1 MEYIITRLP
10 LVSEA
15 ILILT
20 IGIISNCLLQRS
32 SMMNTLNS
40 LGKGMKRIEKKK
52 RSGTEIICPICAN
65 VIRANLPPE

>member
-15 ILILT
+15 IIILT

-40 LGKGMKRIEKKK
+40 LGKDMKRIKKK
-52 RSGTEIICPICAN
+52 EVVLKSFALY
-65 VIRANLPPE
+65 AQM

>member
-1 MEYIITRLP
+1 MYMEYIIPQLP

-15 ILILT
+15 ILIFT
-20 IGIISNCLLQRS
+20 IRIISNCLFQRN

-52 RSGTEIICPICAN
+52 KWY
-65 VIRANLPPE
+65 